1 MHSGLSTILYFEKY
15 EAFNIGVSVCICT
28 CEDRVIIAKLNIYY
42 FTCHLEMFQQ
52 GEGVDRAL
60 LDLFQSPLLMV
71 Y

>member
-1 MHSGLSTILYFEKY
+1 MHSGLSTILYFEEY
-15 EAFNIGVSVCICT
+15 EAFNIGVSVYICT

-42 FTCHLEMFQQ
+42 FTCHLEMFQR

-60 LDLFQSPLLMV
+60 LDLFQSLMV